1 MPIANSS
8 YEIINLKLQSLKT
21 SCAPLREK
29 RDEYV
34 FSALCIKSN
43 IYKNPALTLL
53 DSDFEEMIVDGQYDG
68 GVDILLTD
76 PSSEEGDLVIAQSK
90 YYSTISAEEVTNALA
105 KMVTF
110 YQEMELGHYEVVNPT
125 VQRKY
130 LSLRAEMGDEAK
142 IQFVLYTSAPK
153 ARIQQA
159 RIIERVSRQLSDA
172 ARFEFKIYFGKDIE
186 DEIKESE
193 SRRPTVEFGKVRI
206 DERDNY
212 LMYGDDAAIVNVS
225 AFSIKTLY
233 AIHMNNLL
241 SQTLPYHVRG
251 RDIDKGIQD
260 TIKDFPELFWMMN
273 NGITIICDSFDIDG
287 REVKLRNFSIV
298 NGGQTTYLLH
308 RSKYISEE
316 QDLYLPCKIIRTI
329 GSTQDEKD
337 EFSLSIAKA
346 TNSQKAIKP
355 IDLKANAPEQVRFA
369 RAMRE
374 VGLFYQTKRGETVER
389 QFREPYLNSDLA
401 EIGKLCLAGI
411 FQLPGTSRSK
421 PKSMYSPEY
430 YDKIFGGDQLRQLQ
444 IAKICKE
451 LLYIDSYFRSK
462 FLKKFDRDAAESP
475 DANIR
480 IALAHNARTI
490 CIAFVAFACRFS
502 QNNFSAQD
510 LQVVF
515 NASRSENAAE
525 SGVYT
530 VFENLDGIQTLLPSQ
545 LFVQKDRYEAVLDRF
560 FNTIIDAGI
569 TSFMMASNYDA
580 TITPTNYLKKDKSYY
595 GILREHWARLRFDI
609 TNIWN
614 SAQEML

>member
-172 ARFEFKIYFGKDIE
+172 DRFEFKIYFGKDIE

-233 AIHMNNLL
+233 AIHMNNL
-241 SQTLPYHVRG
+241 
-251 RDIDKGIQD
+251 
-260 TIKDFPELFWMMN
+260 
-273 NGITIICDSFDIDG
+273 
-287 REVKLRNFSIV
+287 
-298 NGGQTTYLLH
+298 
-308 RSKYISEE
+308 
-316 QDLYLPCKIIRTI
+316 
-329 GSTQDEKD
+329 
-337 EFSLSIAKA
+337 
-346 TNSQKAIKP
+346 
-355 IDLKANAPEQVRFA
+355 
-369 RAMRE
+369 
-374 VGLFYQTKRGETVER
+374 
-389 QFREPYLNSDLA
+389 
-401 EIGKLCLAGI
+401 
-411 FQLPGTSRSK
+411 
-421 PKSMYSPEY
+421 
-430 YDKIFGGDQLRQLQ
+430 
-444 IAKICKE
+444 
-451 LLYIDSYFRSK
+451 
-462 FLKKFDRDAAESP
+462 
-475 DANIR
+475 
-480 IALAHNARTI
+480 
-490 CIAFVAFACRFS
+490 
-502 QNNFSAQD
+502 
-510 LQVVF
+510 
-515 NASRSENAAE
+515 
-525 SGVYT
+525 
-530 VFENLDGIQTLLPSQ
+530 
-545 LFVQKDRYEAVLDRF
+545 
-560 FNTIIDAGI
+560 
-569 TSFMMASNYDA
+569 
-580 TITPTNYLKKDKSYY
+580 
-595 GILREHWARLRFDI
+595 
-609 TNIWN
+609 
-614 SAQEML
+614 